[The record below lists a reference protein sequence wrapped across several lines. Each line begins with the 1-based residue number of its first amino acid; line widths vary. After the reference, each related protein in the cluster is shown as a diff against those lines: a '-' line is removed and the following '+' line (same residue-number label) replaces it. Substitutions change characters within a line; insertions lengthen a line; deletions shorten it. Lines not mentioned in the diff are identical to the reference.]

1 MRFAI
6 GGSIIAI
13 LLATSALAQSEKPK
27 IAQKVWNTVELL
39 ESPVTDITFENQ
51 PLDSVVDWLQNEFPG
66 LTIHV
71 RWAQLEALSIARNKE
86 ITLAVK
92 GFKMSQ
98 VLWMLMNEA
107 SGSETQLAYRASGNL
122 ILVSTAE
129 DLGKEMI
136 TKVYDVT
143 DLIIRIR
150 NFRDAPN
157 IDIQQAGQGGG
168 GGGGGST
175 NIFGG
180 SQGGGNQDDQQ
191 DQQGQQAGQQDPEMQ
206 LLINVITASVHTESW
221 QQNGGKGTITAFRR
235 QLVVRNNIGVHQALG
250 GAIEEG
256 ASTLRR

>member
-13 LLATSALAQSEKPK
+13 LLATSAIAQTEKPK

-143 DLIIRIR
+143 DLIVRIR

-168 GGGGGST
+168 SGGGST

-180 SQGGGNQDDQQ
+180 SQGGGQNDDQQ
-191 DQQGQQAGQQDPEMQ
+191 DQNQQNGQADPEMT
-206 LLINVITASVHTESW
+206 LLIKVITDTVHTESW
-221 QQNGGKGTITAFRR
+221 QVNGGKGTVTAFRR

-256 ASTLRR
+256 ASSLRR